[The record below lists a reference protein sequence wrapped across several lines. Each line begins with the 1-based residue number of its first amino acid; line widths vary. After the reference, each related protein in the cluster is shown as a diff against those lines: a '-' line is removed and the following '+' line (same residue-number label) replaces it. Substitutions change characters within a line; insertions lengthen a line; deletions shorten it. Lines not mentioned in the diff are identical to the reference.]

1 MRVQTDNGEVNNGV
15 MNGHKLASTRIEVEN
30 GPPEKLGI
38 EDISAFDPIT

>member
-15 MNGHKLASTRIEVEN
+15 MNGHELASTRTEVEN
-30 GPPEKLGI
+30 GPLENLGI